1 MTKLGRIQV
10 YFNLK
15 NTSHKE
21 RFDELKRLAEE
32 RGISDSELVR
42 ELLLTQSQFKP
53 YNAESSRRLIEQRLE
68 SRPTFRR

>member
-15 NTSHKE
+15 NASHKE
-21 RFDELKRLAEE
+21 RFDELKRAAEE

-42 ELLLTQSQFKP
+42 ELLLSQSQFKP
-53 YNAESSRRLIEQRLE
+53 YNTESSRRLIEQRLE